1 MSKQQKKQRKQKDL
15 AEKKLLDCNDVFADI
30 VNAVV
35 FQGKP
40 VIRPEDLREVHPV
53 SAYSEGDF
61 RQLERDIVKRWV
73 KGKTTLCFLGAEN
86 QNEIDPDMLFR
97 NIGYDGVT
105 YREELNRGKER
116 YPVITF
122 VLYYGD
128 KPWNKPLSLY
138 ETLGNIPQ
146 ELKRYVN
153 DYRMILIDIKRLD
166 KKTIQRLQSDFRVIT
181 EHIQNRNRNDYEPD
195 DTRKI
200 VHAEEVGAFMTEYS
214 GINYS
219 SAVQSLRKR
228 RKKITMKSLLSEA
241 EKKEILEKNTE
252 DVTQKVTADVT
263 QKVTADVTRKV
274 TAEVTVKNSAACVL
288 NLMKK
293 KNMTIEDI
301 FETLEIPSEIQ
312 EAVLEEVK
320 KLS

>member
-1 MSKQQKKQRKQKDL
+1 MQKKQQTQRKQKDL

-61 RQLERDIVKRWV
+61 RQLELDIAKRWV
-73 KGKTTLCFLGAEN
+73 KRKTTLCFLGAEN
-86 QNEIDPDMLFR
+86 QNEIEPDMLFR
-97 NIGYDGVT
+97 NIGYNGVT

-138 ETLGNIPQ
+138 ETLGNIP
-146 ELKRYVN
+146 EEMKRYVN
-153 DYRMILIDIKRLD
+153 DYRMNLIDVKRMD
-166 KKTIQRLQSDFRVIT
+166 KETIQKLQSDFRVIT
-181 EHIQNRNRNDYEPD
+181 EHIQNRNRSNYQPD
-195 DTRKI
+195 DTRRI
-200 VHAEEVGAFMTEYS
+200 DHAEEVGAFMTEYT

-241 EKKEILEKNTE
+241 EKKEINDKVTAEVTKKVTK
-252 DVTQKVTADVT
+252 DVTKKVTAD
-263 QKVTADVTRKV
+263 
-274 TAEVTVKNSAACVL
+274 VTVKNSAAHVL
-288 NLMKK
+288 NLME
-293 KNMTIEDI
+293 TVHFSYEDAVSA
-301 FETLEIPSEIQ
+301 LKIPTDLQ
-312 EAVLEEVK
+312 EAVLEEVRR
-320 KLS
+320 LS

>member
-1 MSKQQKKQRKQKDL
+1 MQKKQQTQRKQKDL
-15 AEKKLLDCNDVFADI
+15 AEKKLLDYNDVFADI

-61 RQLERDIVKRWV
+61 RQLERDIAKRWV
-73 KGKTTLCFLGAEN
+73 KGETTLCFLGAEN

-105 YREELNRGKER
+105 YREELNRGKEQ

-138 ETLGNIPQ
+138 ERLGNIPK

-195 DTRKI
+195 DTRRI
-200 VHAEEVGAFMTEYS
+200 DHAEEVGAFMTEYP

-252 DVTQKVTADVT
+252 DVT
-263 QKVTADVTRKV
+263 
-274 TAEVTVKNSAACVL
+274 VKTSAAHVL
-288 NLMKK
+288 NLME
-293 KNMTIEDI
+293 TVHFSYEDAVSA
-301 FETLEIPSEIQ
+301 LKIPAELRD
-312 EAVLEEVK
+312 AVLEEVK
-320 KLS
+320 KHS

>member
-1 MSKQQKKQRKQKDL
+1 MQKKQQTQRKQKDL

-61 RQLERDIVKRWV
+61 RQLELDVAKRWV
-73 KGKTTLCFLGAEN
+73 KGNMTMCFLGAEN
-86 QNEIDPDMLFR
+86 QNKIDPDMLFR
-97 NIGYDGVT
+97 NMRYDGVT
-105 YREELNRGKER
+105 YREEINRGKER

-138 ETLGNIPQ
+138 ETLGSMPK

-153 DYRMILIDIKRLD
+153 DYRMNLIDVKRMDQDELD
-166 KKTIQRLQSDFRVIT
+166 RLKSDFWHIVKTIQESKQS
-181 EHIQNRNRNDYEPD
+181 DYEPD
-195 DTRKI
+195 NTRPI
-200 VHAEEVGAFMTEYS
+200 RHEDEVSEFMSEYT

-241 EKKEILEKNTE
+241 EKKEILDEATVKTSAAIVLTVMKKLNT
-252 DVTQKVTADVT
+252 TADEAIVFL
-263 QKVTADVTRKV
+263 D
-274 TAEVTVKNSAACVL
+274 
-288 NLMKK
+288 
-293 KNMTIEDI
+293 
-301 FETLEIPSEIQ
+301 IPSELQ

-320 KLS
+320 RLS

>member
-30 VNAVV
+30 INAVV

-61 RQLERDIVKRWV
+61 RQLERDIAKRWV

-122 VLYYGD
+122 VLYY
-128 KPWNKPLSLY
+128 
-138 ETLGNIPQ
+138 
-146 ELKRYVN
+146 
-153 DYRMILIDIKRLD
+153 
-166 KKTIQRLQSDFRVIT
+166 
-181 EHIQNRNRNDYEPD
+181 
-195 DTRKI
+195 
-200 VHAEEVGAFMTEYS
+200 
-214 GINYS
+214 
-219 SAVQSLRKR
+219 
-228 RKKITMKSLLSEA
+228 
-241 EKKEILEKNTE
+241 
-252 DVTQKVTADVT
+252 
-263 QKVTADVTRKV
+263 
-274 TAEVTVKNSAACVL
+274 
-288 NLMKK
+288 
-293 KNMTIEDI
+293 
-301 FETLEIPSEIQ
+301 
-312 EAVLEEVK
+312 
-320 KLS
+320 